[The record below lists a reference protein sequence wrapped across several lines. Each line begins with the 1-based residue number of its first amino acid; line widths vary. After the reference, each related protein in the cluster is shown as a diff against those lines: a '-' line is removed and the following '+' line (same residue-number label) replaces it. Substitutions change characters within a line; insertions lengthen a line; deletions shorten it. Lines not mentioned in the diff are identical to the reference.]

1 MIGAPDWGKGFDSR
15 TAGFSNPAFGGF
27 GANFATCTSGIDP
40 FHKELPISQDCINAI
55 SASLKTRSTM
65 EQDIWEANAQ
75 GKVIDMPA
83 GELGAAVGV
92 SDRQTRY
99 EFLNDTLTSQG
110 VEFNDQAIGI
120 YPSGDAAGEDTVKE
134 FYGELLVPLLK
145 DRTGAQARTGLGAR
159 ASDYDSTGNSTTWKA
174 LANWKPVGWMRVR
187 GGLNRAERS
196 PNIGE
201 LHLAPSQTFQIGAA
215 GDLCSLAN
223 PSPFSANPANANGAQ
238 ALALCTALMERA
250 APGTA
255 ATFYANPQFSQA
267 VGPTFAFPSVT
278 GNPNLTSETA
288 DTWTVGLVFD
298 SPFESELWR
307 NLRVS
312 IDYYFIKVDDAIG
325 PQSVD
330 VAQRQVLRSGVQPD
344 VRCQ

>member
-1 MIGAPDWGKGFDSR
+1 
-15 TAGFSNPAFGGF
+15 
-27 GANFATCTSGIDP
+27 
-40 FHKELPISQDCINAI
+40 
-55 SASLKTRSTM
+55 
-65 EQDIWEANAQ
+65 
-75 GKVIDMPA
+75 
-83 GELGAAVGV
+83 
-92 SDRQTRY
+92 
-99 EFLNDTLTSQG
+99 
-110 VEFNDQAIGI
+110 
-120 YPSGDAAGEDTVKE
+120 
-134 FYGELLVPLLK
+134 
-145 DRTGAQARTGLGAR
+145 
-159 ASDYDSTGNSTTWKA
+159 
-174 LANWKPVGWMRVR
+174 MRVR

-201 LHLAPSQTFQIGAA
+201 LHLAPSQTFQVGAA
-215 GDLCSLAN
+215 GDLCSLGQSVAVLRQ
-223 PSPFSANPANANGAQ
+223 PGECQWGTGAGPVHS
-238 ALALCTALMERA
+238 THGKSR
-250 APGTA
+250 PGTA

-330 VAQRQVLRSGVQPD
+330 VAQRQCFDPAFNPTFD
-344 VRCQ
+344 VNNALL